1 METVFLA
8 NFEPAILQ
16 KLKAGMSTEVEAPQ
30 QTVGFNIE
38 NIMYKKK
45 EYCVWVCCN
54 FLFFLY
60 SLHRIILPQSYYYY
74 MPTNVY
80 CAY

>member
-8 NFEPAILQ
+8 HSEPAILQ

-38 NIMYKKK
+38 NITYKKK

-54 FLFFLY
+54 FFLFL
-60 SLHRIILPQSYYYY
+60 
-74 MPTNVY
+74 
-80 CAY
+80 